1 MFLTKFSYIIIF
13 LWIIFRRNQITG
25 EILNASCAR
34 SKFVNLE
41 YPSLDNAYVITSV
54 LNITDTTEILYSFLL
69 RRVLKTKRRSQLK
82 APLRTSQVNW
92 TKHGQI
98 YLSPLDF
105 HKNIDL
111 TVYMDVE
118 SNPGPAE
125 SESNSQSTNKVN
137 TAKTSSNEGNIT
149 IAHLNIRSL
158 KNKEHYLLVK
168 DFVLKQRLDIFTIS
182 ETWLDNSIT
191 DTEIEFPGY
200 GLFRLDRDGK
210 RGGGVCAYINQSFK
224 CETVNELS
232 YIADSGL
239 HQLWLQIQVMN
250 FRSFFVCT
258 AYRPPGTSLSCFEND
273 FSETLTSA
281 LSFNKPIYIL
291 GDLNCNVL
299 DTNDPGHRSLLDFST
314 CFNLT
319 QLVDK
324 PTRITEHSRT
334 LIDVI
339 LTSSKND
346 IKQTKVIPNSI
357 SDHDAVMS
365 TLTLKKCRPKP
376 VYVSVRSFKNYNP
389 EAFCEDI
396 SNAPNSFVTEEIR
409 KLMRTRD
416 CWRKIARKTGDPAA
430 WSTYRDYKRGVK
442 RKLRQAQRSYVE
454 QEIKKNTKDTGN
466 MWKVIRTCIPKKT
479 TGKKSFSNDDKSVA
493 NNFNEFFT
501 AVGSNTVMKIKS
513 LAKENNYTPS
523 QVPFVPTSYTD
534 QFTFEPV
541 ECSLIEY
548 IVKSMPDNKAPGI
561 DKVPIRVIKDCLPV
575 IAPWIT
581 SIINKSLV
589 NNIFPSA
596 WKIAEVIPHS
606 ERR

>member
-98 YLSPLDF
+98 YLSPPDF

-158 KNKEHYLLVK
+158 KNKEHYLMVK

-210 RGGGVCAYINQSFK
+210 RGGGVCAYINQTFK

-299 DTNDPGHRSLLDFST
+299 DTNDLGHRSLLDFCT

-324 PTRITEHSRT
+324 PTRITEHSCT

-339 LTSSKND
+339 LTSSKNN

-357 SDHDAVMS
+357 SDHDVVMS
-365 TLTLKKCRPKP
+365 TLTLKKWRPKP

-396 SNAPNSFVTEEIR
+396 SNAP
-409 KLMRTRD
+409 
-416 CWRKIARKTGDPAA
+416 
-430 WSTYRDYKRGVK
+430 WS
-442 RKLRQAQRSYVE
+442 
-454 QEIKKNTKDTGN
+454 
-466 MWKVIRTCIPKKT
+466 VI
-479 TGKKSFSNDDKSVA
+479 
-493 NNFNEFFT
+493 NNF
-501 AVGSNTVMKIKS
+501 
-513 LAKENNYTPS
+513 
-523 QVPFVPTSYTD
+523 D
-534 QFTFEPV
+534 
-541 ECSLIEY
+541 
-548 IVKSMPDNKAPGI
+548 D
-561 DKVPIRVIKDCLPV
+561 
-575 IAPWIT
+575 
-581 SIINKSLV
+581 V
-589 NNIFPSA
+589 NDS
-596 WKIAEVIPHS
+596 
-606 ERR
+606 